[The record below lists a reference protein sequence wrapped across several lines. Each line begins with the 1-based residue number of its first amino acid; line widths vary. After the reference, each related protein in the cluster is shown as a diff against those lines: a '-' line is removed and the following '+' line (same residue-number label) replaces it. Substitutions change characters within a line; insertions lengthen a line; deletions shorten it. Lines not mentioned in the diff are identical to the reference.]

1 MILLHIS
8 LLGPPAIYY
17 DNIPV
22 QIQRRMPRAL
32 LFYLASRG
40 NIIGRAE
47 LPLLFWPDENEED
60 ARRHLR
66 EVLSKLRANLPA
78 SDLLLTDQD
87 RIGLNFDLVYVDQLD
102 FQHLI
107 EPILQPAWQVPA
119 TIPLPESI
127 YQTLHKAIR
136 LWRGP
141 HFMAGANLPD
151 SPAFD
156 DWLSRTGQNLEHQRN
171 RILERL
177 GDHCTANG
185 DHETAIYWFRQA
197 FENDELNE
205 ELHYRVMHLLA
216 GMDHRSEAI
225 KHYACVKQLLRR
237 ELDIEPSPA
246 LQSLNERIQSEL
258 SLPEPKTR
266 PVWPLRQTL
275 STPYI
280 GRNQLIENLQRKIQ
294 KSGFSVIM
302 GEIGA
307 GKTRLIKE
315 CYSRMA
321 PSPRLLLANCR
332 PFEGALPFQP
342 IVDMLRRFVA
352 PEEWKLLPDI
362 WIARLAFHLPEL
374 HIVCPT
380 SPKSVPVTPDQARL
394 QFYEA
399 LQQIFLV
406 LAQSKRLF
414 IFLDD
419 AQYADEATL
428 SAFSY
433 LLSRRFFPEYGFC
446 LIAARNDI
454 PNASLQELIAI
465 QQDTQKFPLIQIQP
479 LTLDE
484 ISELSRMV
492 LPHVRSPHFFN
503 QLLRDSGGNVYFS
516 LELLRSILE
525 QTPMPDINSDS
536 FTFSL
541 PNSIYMAAHEQMSRT
556 NPDDHQVLMLAAI
569 IGNEFNIPL
578 LVKASGLRT
587 EQVICAI
594 ENLETARLIESI
606 NGAYRKGVDYQFVH
620 FKIREALLL
629 EISPARK
636 CMLHSRV
643 AHSMADLPGINSLE
657 NMKAIAQHYEAAG
670 ELESA
675 FCCWFTVAKQSQI
688 HPVGQDTCAAYQKAE
703 VLIPHI
709 NLPKEQIREFY
720 ISWLEYARK
729 SGEAN
734 LVTRLDKLLI
744 DTT

>member
-1 MILLHIS
+1 
-8 LLGPPAIYY
+8 
-17 DNIPV
+17 
-22 QIQRRMPRAL
+22 
-32 LFYLASRG
+32 
-40 NIIGRAE
+40 
-47 LPLLFWPDENEED
+47 
-60 ARRHLR
+60 
-66 EVLSKLRANLPA
+66 
-78 SDLLLTDQD
+78 
-87 RIGLNFDLVYVDQLD
+87 
-102 FQHLI
+102 
-107 EPILQPAWQVPA
+107 
-119 TIPLPESI
+119 
-127 YQTLHKAIR
+127 
-136 LWRGP
+136 
-141 HFMAGANLPD
+141 MAGANLPN

-197 FENDELNE
+197 LENDELNE

-503 QLLRDSGGNVYFS
+503 QLLRDSGGNVLFVG
-516 LELLRSILE
+516 I
-525 QTPMPDINSDS
+525 TAFN
-536 FTFSL
+536 F
-541 PNSIYMAAHEQMSRT
+541 RT
-556 NPDDHQVLMLAAI
+556 NA
-569 IGNEFNIPL
+569 N
-578 LVKASGLRT
+578 
-587 EQVICAI
+587 
-594 ENLETARLIESI
+594 AR
-606 NGAYRKGVDYQFVH
+606 Y
-620 FKIREALLL
+620 
-629 EISPARK
+629 
-636 CMLHSRV
+636 
-643 AHSMADLPGINSLE
+643 
-657 NMKAIAQHYEAAG
+657 
-670 ELESA
+670 
-675 FCCWFTVAKQSQI
+675 KQ
-688 HPVGQDTCAAYQKAE
+688 
-703 VLIPHI
+703 
-709 NLPKEQIREFY
+709 R
-720 ISWLEYARK
+720 
-729 SGEAN
+729 
-734 LVTRLDKLLI
+734 
-744 DTT
+744 